1 MKSIR
6 KLATR
11 VLFKAAMIINPQKKT
26 QLIQDE
32 YLAWLSYANSGML
45 EAGNQYLIDY
55 AIRRLPSAV
64 PILEIGSCCGLS
76 TNVITHF
83 KRIHG
88 KRNALITS
96 DKWQFENV
104 NNRSEIPNSP
114 VLFSDYRTFM
124 RDSYIRNIKMFSPDD
139 LPFTLEMISD
149 EFFDAWKNRKACTD
163 VLGRPLNLG
172 GPLSFCYIDGNHTYE
187 YVKRDFLNCDTYLE
201 IGGFIL
207 FDDSINT
214 QFGVYRLIPEIVS
227 EGRYKLI
234 ATNPNHLFQ
243 KTKFMPD

>member
-1 MKSIR
+1 
-6 KLATR
+6 
-11 VLFKAAMIINPQKKT
+11 MIIDPQRQT
-26 QLIQDE
+26 RLIPDE

-45 EAGNQYLIDY
+45 EAGNQYLFDY
-55 AIRRLPSAV
+55 AIRRLPSTA
-64 PILEIGSCCGLS
+64 PILEIGSFCGLS

-104 NNRSEIPNSP
+104 NNRLELPSSP
-114 VLFSDYRTFM
+114 VLFSNYRTFV

-139 LPFTLEMISD
+139 LPFTLELISD

-163 VLGRPLNLG
+163 VLGRPLILG
-172 GPLSFCYIDGNHTYE
+172 GPVSFCYVDGDHTYE
-187 YVKRDFLNCDTYLE
+187 VSKRDFLNCDKYLE
-201 IGGFIL
+201 IGGFML
-207 FDDSINT
+207 FDDSINS
-214 QFGVYRLIPEIVS
+214 QFGVCRLMPEIVS
-227 EGRYKLI
+227 EGRYTLI

-243 KTKFMPD
+243 KVKFMSD